1 MPYADPAII
10 QSPERLSALHR
21 LNLLDSA
28 PEEAFDRLT
37 RLASHIIGAPV
48 SLVALVD
55 AERQFFKS
63 AVGLPEPLATQRET
77 PLSHS
82 FCQHV
87 VATNQPLIIDDARQH
102 ELVFDNPA
110 VREFGV
116 IAYLGMPLATSDGAG
131 LGSFCVLDAKPRE
144 WTDYE
149 IYILHELAQSAIT
162 EIELRAE
169 VRQRKAAE
177 AALRQLNA
185 ELDAANHRLQRV
197 TEFAYFT
204 INHTIDTVRR
214 GAERGEI
221 LNYLD
226 SAQRS
231 LKPQEN

>member
-1 MPYADPAII
+1 MPHADPAVV
-10 QSPERLSALHR
+10 QSPERLNALHR

-63 AVGLPEPLATQRET
+63 AVGLPEPWASKRET

-87 VATNQPLIIDDARQH
+87 VATNKPLIIEDAREH
-102 ELVFDNPA
+102 ELVYDNLA
-110 VREFGV
+110 VPNLNV
-116 IAYLGMPLATSDGAG
+116 IAYLGMPLSTSDGAG
-131 LGSFCVLDAKPRE
+131 LGSFCVIDGKPRQWSE
-144 WTDYE
+144 HD

-177 AALRQLNA
+177 KALRQLNA
-185 ELDAANHRLQRV
+185 ELDSVNHRLKRV
-197 TEFAYFT
+197 TEFTYFT

-214 GAERGEI
+214 GAEREEI
-221 LNYLD
+221 LTYLD

-231 LKPQEN
+231 LKPQAN